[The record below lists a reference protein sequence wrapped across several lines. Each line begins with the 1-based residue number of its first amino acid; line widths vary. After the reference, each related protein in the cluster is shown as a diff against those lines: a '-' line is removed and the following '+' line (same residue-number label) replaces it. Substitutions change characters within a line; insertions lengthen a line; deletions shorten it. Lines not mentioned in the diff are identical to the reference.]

1 MGKNKRGKVSGK
13 KIWVTFTDIADLL
26 EGECVPIEMDDGRQF
41 DVKIVQYRSDPNGV
55 ALVRES
61 LDENFGDDYDEDD
74 DDEDDI
80 EDPDDYEDDEDEEGE
95 GDEGEDEEEE

>member
-13 KIWVTFTDIADLL
+13 KLWVTFTDIADLL

-41 DVKIVQYRSDPNGV
+41 DLKISQYRSDPNGV

-74 DDEDDI
+74 DDDI